1 VLKSQQIKVQAMSE
15 ARIIDGKHIAERLRE
30 ELHEEA
36 TAFRK
41 KSGIRPRIV
50 FILIGNN
57 PASEVY
63 VRNKGLAAEQAGFS
77 HETIALS
84 ESTSEPALIELIHSI
99 NNDAATHGLLVQF
112 PLPRHLNE
120 ERVIEALSPEK
131 DVDGFHPIN
140 AGRLAIGKGH
150 YFAPCT
156 PAGVIEMLAREKIQ
170 VAGKHAVI
178 VGRSNLVGK
187 PLAMLLTQKKPNAN
201 AVATLAH
208 TGAGERLPEITRHA
222 DILIA
227 AMGVPQAITADMV
240 KPGAV
245 VIDVGINR
253 IADATKKSGSRLVG
267 DVDFDNVR
275 HVASAITPVPGGVG
289 PMTIAMLL
297 RNTLTA
303 AERQLLR

>member
-1 VLKSQQIKVQAMSE
+1 MSE
-15 ARIIDGKHIAERLRE
+15 ARIIDGKKIAERLRE
-30 ELHEEA
+30 DVRDEA

-41 KSGIRPRIV
+41 RTGVRPRIV
-50 FILIGNN
+50 FILVGQN

-77 HETIALS
+77 HETIALP
-84 ESTSEPALIELIHSI
+84 ESTSEPALVELIQKI
-99 NNDAATHGLLVQF
+99 NDDPATHGLLVQF
-112 PLPRHLNE
+112 PLPRHIDE
-120 ERVIEALSPEK
+120 ERVIECISPEK
-131 DVDGFHPIN
+131 DVDGFNPIN
-140 AGRLAIGKGH
+140 AGRLMIGKGH

-156 PAGVIEMLAREKIQ
+156 PAGVIEMLAREKIS
-170 VAGKHAVI
+170 VEGKHAVI

-187 PLAMLLTQKKPNAN
+187 PLTMLLAQKNSRAN

-208 TGAGERLPEITRHA
+208 TGAGPKLGEITRQA

-227 AMGVPQAITADMV
+227 AMGVARAITADMV

-253 IADATKKSGSRLVG
+253 IPDPTKQSGSRLVG
-267 DVDFDNVR
+267 DVDFDEVR
-275 HVASAITPVPGGVG
+275 KIASAITPVPGGVG

-303 AERQLLR
+303 AERQVRR